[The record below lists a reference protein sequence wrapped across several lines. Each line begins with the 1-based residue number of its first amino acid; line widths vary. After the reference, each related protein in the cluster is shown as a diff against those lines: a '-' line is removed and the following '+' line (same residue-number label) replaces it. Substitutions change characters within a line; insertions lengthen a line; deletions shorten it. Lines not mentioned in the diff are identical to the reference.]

1 MRNQGDAAPAD
12 PWDPQKTGVL
22 VRFYAGEPRPENRI
36 GGDRLI
42 PSLAPGE
49 EAVAEASWRARAI
62 PDRPHGGEAN
72 NHPTYLATPITVVV
86 DPQDRPGAPASM
98 AGYWERRED
107 NNACTVAIPVRQP
120 PRILISEPY
129 LSAEPADRPGP
140 VRLTATIRNACISG
154 RWLYASGTPAEA
166 VHVRW
171 FAGDPCDGGVPI
183 GTAQVLATIE
193 PGRHATVR
201 QIWHRRSPEPVAL
214 FARVGPWTAGGDRID
229 RVEQASTPLPAARDA
244 TPAI

>member
-1 MRNQGDAAPAD
+1 M
-12 PWDPQKTGVL
+12 
-22 VRFYAGEPRPENRI
+22 
-36 GGDRLI
+36 
-42 PSLAPGE
+42 
-49 EAVAEASWRARAI
+49 
-62 PDRPHGGEAN
+62 
-72 NHPTYLATPITVVV
+72 
-86 DPQDRPGAPASM
+86 
-98 AGYWERRED
+98 
-107 NNACTVAIPVRQP
+107 RQP

-166 VHVRW
+166 VLVRW
-171 FAGDPCDGGVPI
+171 FAGDPGDGGVPI